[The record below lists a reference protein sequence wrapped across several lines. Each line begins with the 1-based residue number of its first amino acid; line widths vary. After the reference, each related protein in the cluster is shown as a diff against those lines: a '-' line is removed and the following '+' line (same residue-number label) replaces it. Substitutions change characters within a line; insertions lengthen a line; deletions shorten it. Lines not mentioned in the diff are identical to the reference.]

1 MSPKP
6 WDQEEWAAVE
16 DNRVLLKI
24 QPVFFILDDFF
35 SLSRKSGMN
44 EHQES

>member
-6 WDQEEWAAVE
+6 WDQEEWAAVK

-24 QPVFFILDDFF
+24 QPVFSILDDFF
-35 SLSRKSGMN
+35 LIVP
-44 EHQES
+44 EIWHE